1 MRASNDRLQALLRG
15 SAYRN
20 WMELDL
26 DSDIFTAA
34 DSFIMRATN
43 PERVFVGAFREG
55 EFLDVYVGD
64 DRQMAGVI
72 DDVEFTGDKDSERMS
87 LTGRDRAALLLDN
100 EADHLKA
107 ANLTLEE
114 LAKKLIK
121 PSYGIRN
128 IVLDN
133 NANRKLLL
141 GKKDRKS
148 KAGTSRTAA
157 TGLFAKLPRGSTKVD
172 PGQTIASIF
181 DKHTKRLGITWWMT
195 AQGDIFF
202 GKPNYAQEPSFNFA
216 YYTPRTASA
225 QRFNNVLSYSV
236 RRSMGER
243 YSEIAVKGQGRP
255 SAKGGVFGSSRA
267 TTQGAKFD
275 ATAKDDELIARGI
288 ERKLIIADNDCV
300 DRAMAQ
306 RRADFEMGMR
316 RMKGLTIEL
325 TVPGF
330 RQNDRLFTI
339 DTLATLKIE
348 TLGIDGTFWIVQRR
362 FTEKFDQRRTQLTL
376 HQPKVWLA

>member
-1 MRASNDRLQALLRG
+1 
-15 SAYRN
+15 
-20 WMELDL
+20 
-26 DSDIFTAA
+26 
-34 DSFIMRATN
+34 
-43 PERVFVGAFREG
+43 
-55 EFLDVYVGD
+55 
-64 DRQMAGVI
+64 
-72 DDVEFTGDKDSERMS
+72 
-87 LTGRDRAALLLDN
+87 
-100 EADHLKA
+100 
-107 ANLTLEE
+107 
-114 LAKKLIK
+114 
-121 PSYGIRN
+121 
-128 IVLDN
+128 
-133 NANRKLLL
+133 LL